1 MGEVDLVAVTGL
13 DVLLD
18 AFDRLAILPG
28 TQICIHRRLQPER
41 LAHGNG
47 WLAEQLDQALTFAVG
62 QRRVEHQLAGGLLV
76 IADQRPV
83 VQAEPRIRQ
92 MQVIQG
98 PARQVFQVA
107 AKIVAQVA
115 DQATGERQVI
125 G

>member
-1 MGEVDLVAVTGL
+1 M
-13 DVLLD
+13 
-18 AFDRLAILPG
+18 
-28 TQICIHRRLQPER
+28 
-41 LAHGNG
+41 
-47 WLAEQLDQALTFAVG
+47 
-62 QRRVEHQLAGGLLV
+62 EHQLAGGLLV

-92 MQVIQG
+92 MQVILG

>member
-1 MGEVDLVAVTGL
+1 M
-13 DVLLD
+13 
-18 AFDRLAILPG
+18 
-28 TQICIHRRLQPER
+28 
-41 LAHGNG
+41 
-47 WLAEQLDQALTFAVG
+47 
-62 QRRVEHQLAGGLLV
+62 EHQLAGGLLV
-76 IADQRPV
+76 IADQRPG

-107 AKIVAQVA
+107 AEVVAQVA